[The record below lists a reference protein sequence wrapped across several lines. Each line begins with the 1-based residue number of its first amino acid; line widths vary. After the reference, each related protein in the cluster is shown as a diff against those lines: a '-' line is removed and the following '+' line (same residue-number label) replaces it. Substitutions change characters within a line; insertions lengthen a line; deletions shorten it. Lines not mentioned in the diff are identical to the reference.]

1 MYDYLELLDMYAWD
15 VERVHEIIR
24 ELRER
29 EDVDS
34 V

>member
-1 MYDYLELLDMYAWD
+1 MYDYLELLDMYSWD

-24 ELRER
+24 ELLER
-29 EDVDS
+29 EDVDT

>member
-24 ELRER
+24 ALRER
-29 EDVDS
+29 KDVDP